1 MSRVAMAVIAA
12 AVVLLPVVL
21 MFVFNGT
28 NEADSRG
35 RRLSRRWRARPRA
48 PRAMTTG
55 KGPTAS

>member
-1 MSRVAMAVIAA
+1 MSVLAMVIIAA

-21 MFVFNGT
+21 MFAFNGT
-28 NEADSRG
+28 NQADSRG
-35 RRLSRRWRARPRA
+35 RRVSRRWRARPNA